1 MNLRLL
7 QINPIVGDV
16 RGNLALVKKEWTEA
30 PSSTDLVVSP
40 ELAVCGYPPLDLL
53 KEESFVY
60 ECMKAVELLAK
71 ENPHAPPLLLGCPWI
86 LEDACYN
93 AAVLIQN
100 GEVTEVFTKRALP
113 NYDVFDEK
121 RYFVEGHH
129 NNILTLGSHTL
140 LITICED
147 IWVSST
153 KDLLSGLLQNTQP
166 LSVIVNL
173 SASPFAKNQQARR
186 ERVIA
191 RFAKDANSMIAYCN
205 QTGANTE
212 LIFDGKSGLYGEHG
226 PLSPTPAFS
235 SCALDVDTS
244 NISPKGQNHL
254 PWEEEVLQA
263 LTLGMRDYFVKLG
276 LSKAILGLS
285 GGIDSA
291 LVAYFACRA
300 IGAENVLGVL
310 MPSEYS
316 SDHSI
321 TDAAALAKKLGMP
334 TKTLPI
340 QACFTQTKE
349 SLQESQGT
357 LQPITEENLQARIR
371 GVLLMALANDEQRVL
386 LNTSNKSEAAVGYTT
401 IYGDMCGGLSVLGDV
416 WKSEAY
422 KLAAYINK
430 KEGVIPANI
439 LSKPPSAELRP
450 NQEDADELPDYTLL
464 DPFLEEI
471 IEGRKTLKTNTNK
484 TLSQEEKEKVYSLI
498 ERAEWKRFQT
508 PPVLR
513 ISHKAFGSGRRIPIV
528 KRRF

>member
-7 QINPIVGDV
+7 QINPIVGDIV
-16 RGNLALVKKEWTEA
+16 GNLALIKKGWTGA
-30 PSSTDLVVSP
+30 PPDTDLVISP

-53 KEESFVY
+53 NEDSFVY
-60 ECMKAVELLAK
+60 SCMKAVELFAR
-71 ENPHAPPLLLGCPWI
+71 ESRDAPPLILGCPWI
-86 LEDACYN
+86 LNNACYN
-93 AAVLIQN
+93 AAILIEK
-100 GEVTEVFTKRALP
+100 GAVTHVFTKRALP

-129 NNILTLGSHTL
+129 NNVLTLGGHHL

-147 IWVSST
+147 LWVCSPKQLIGKSLDNAT
-153 KDLLSGLLQNTQP
+153 SLSA
-166 LSVIVNL
+166 VINL
-173 SASPFAKNQQARR
+173 SASPYAKNQQAER
-186 ERVIA
+186 EKAITS
-191 RFAKDANSMIAYCN
+191 FAKEAKSLIAYCN

-212 LIFDGKSGLYGEHG
+212 LIFDGKSGLYGERG
-226 PLSPTPAFS
+226 PLSLTPAFTS
-235 SCALDVDTS
+235 SSLDVSTS
-244 NISPKGQNHL
+244 DLNDNEQDSG

-263 LTLGMRDYFVKLG
+263 LTMGMRDYFHKTG
-276 LSKAILGLS
+276 LSRAILGLS

-291 LVAYFACRA
+291 LVAYIACRA

-310 MPSEYS
+310 MPSAFS
-316 SDHSI
+316 SDHSVN
-321 TDAAALAKKLGMP
+321 DALDLAQQLEMP

-349 SLQESQGT
+349 SLQEIRGG
-357 LQPITEENLQARIR
+357 LQPVTEENLQARLR
-371 GVLLMALANDEQRVL
+371 GLLLMALANDEHRVL

-422 KLAAYINK
+422 KLAQHINK
-430 KEGVIPANI
+430 EKAVIPDNI

-450 NQEDADELPDYTLL
+450 NQSDADELPDYSLL

-471 IEGRKTLKTNTNK
+471 IEERKTLPSSTST
-484 TLSQEEKEKVYSLI
+484 TLSIEEKEKVYGLI
-498 ERAEWKRFQT
+498 ERAEWKRFQA

-513 ISHKAFGSGRRIPIV
+513 ISHKAFGGGRRIPIV
-528 KRRF
+528 KRRS